1 VFIFNRFL
9 IVRMSTLRQKVDQF
23 CVAMGTTN
31 ASSLRIAKLEEDLK
45 KAKEDLKTYKK
56 DVKFQKEQTRKAAK
70 AAKAAPKAKTQRVK
84 MTDEEKAQRRRDRA
98 AAKQL
103 APAPTAAVPVAAPSL
118 APMAPITKVGRG
130 KTRRTKRP
138 TMRW

>member
-1 VFIFNRFL
+1 
-9 IVRMSTLRQKVDQF
+9 MSTLRQKVDQF
-23 CVAMGTTN
+23 CVAAGTTN

-56 DVKFQKEQTRKAAK
+56 DVKFRQEQTRKAAK
-70 AAKAAPKAKTQRVK
+70 AAPKPKTQRVK

-103 APAPTAAVPVAAPSL
+103 APAPTAAVPIAAPSL
-118 APMAPITKVGRG
+118 APMAPGTKVGRG